1 MIRFILAKVL
11 GTAKKICN
19 PLARFRGGLTRYA
32 VALLAVVYP
41 DYKGEQ
47 GLIQPGCYFGFFF
60 LLILLSQATTMARDV
75 DKNCTDFID
84 LITGLLGGA
93 MPTDIA
99 EIPHMMHKR

>member
-41 DYKGEQ
+41 NYKGER

-60 LLILLSQATTMARDV
+60 LLSLMFQATMMAQDG
-75 DKNCTDFID
+75 DNNCTDFTE
-84 LITGLLGGA
+84 LITDLLGGA
-93 MPTDIA
+93 MPTDIT